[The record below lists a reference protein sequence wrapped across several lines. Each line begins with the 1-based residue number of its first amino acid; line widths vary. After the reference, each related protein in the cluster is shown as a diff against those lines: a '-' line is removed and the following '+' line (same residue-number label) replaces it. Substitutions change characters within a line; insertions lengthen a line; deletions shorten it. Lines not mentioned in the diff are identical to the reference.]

1 MIMQPLT
8 IYRETALPSDLKT
21 NAVYLIAPSNTT
33 DYVEIYVVGNTLE
46 NTRRSITSKD
56 VENQI
61 IQALKNHNQ
70 LTVVNNIDERNLIE
84 NPNGEVFVLDATG
97 DNTVSSGGAR
107 YLYNN
112 GQWLKIAETESMD
125 LSFAWNALIGKP
137 ESTPQQ
143 IDNAVNLSH
152 NHANASELNKIGQ
165 DEKGNLTYDNKP
177 VMRWATTGW

>member
-1 MIMQPLT
+1 MIMQTLT
-8 IYRETALPSDLKT
+8 IYRETVLPSDLKT
-21 NAVYLIAPSNTT
+21 NSIYLIAPSNSN
-33 DYVEIYVVGNTLE
+33 YLEICVVGNTLE
-46 NTRRSITSKD
+46 SAKSSIAEKD
-56 VENQI
+56 VENI
-61 IQALKNHNQ
+61 FIKLLKNHNQ
-70 LTVVNNIDERNLIE
+70 LTVVANIEERNNIQ
-84 NPNGEVFVLDATG
+84 NPSGEVFVLDATG

-125 LSFAWNALIGKP
+125 LSFVWDALIGKP

-152 NHANASELNKIGQ
+152 SHANASELNKIGQ